1 MGKNCKDKKIV
12 EKKKRKVKNRNLGRL
27 RSLGMRKI
35 KFSEIGKGA
44 QRSNFLKKK
53 MSLKLRIHLN
63 LPIERTRT
71 VPCRIN
77 EKRQTLTQM

>member
-77 EKRQTLTQM
+77 EKRQT